1 MSDAP
6 EIVGLAGAIEALRL
20 ELETAWHAGQG
31 QKVRFRATAVTL
43 KLQVSARHEKDGSA
57 KIRWWVVE
65 AGAGAKAGHETSQTL
80 EITLTPTLYD
90 ESDHPTELVVGGLQ
104 SGPGR

>member
-1 MSDAP
+1 MNDAP

-31 QKVRFRATAVTL
+31 QAVRFSATAVTL
-43 KLQVSARHEKDGSA
+43 KLQVSARQEKDGSA

-65 AGAGAKAGHETSQTL
+65 AGAGAKTGRETSQTL
-80 EITLTPTLYD
+80 EITLTPRLYD
-90 ESDHPTELVVGGLQ
+90 DPVHPRDLVIAGTQ
-104 SGPGR
+104 PYPGR